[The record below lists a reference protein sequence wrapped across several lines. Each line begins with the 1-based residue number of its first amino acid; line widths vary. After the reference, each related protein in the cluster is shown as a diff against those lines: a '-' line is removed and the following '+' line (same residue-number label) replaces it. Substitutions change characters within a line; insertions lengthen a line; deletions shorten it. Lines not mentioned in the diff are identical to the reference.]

1 MLKTVLPVLKSVLVG
16 AIISIV
22 ILALIPDLRK
32 GAGFPDNILTTSN
45 NSPQKLTFNQ
55 AVNAAGPAVVNVYSE
70 SLESTNYYQRRPV
83 QRTNLGSGVI
93 MRDDGFILTCLH
105 VIANAVTAKDNVINV
120 GLQDG
125 RIAEAQIVGFD
136 ALTDLA
142 VLKINEDNLPTVPQ
156 QENQSSLVGDI
167 VLAIGNPYNLGQAVT
182 QGIVSRISNN
192 GLNNYFDYIQTDTVL
207 KEGNS
212 GGALVDSQGNLVGIT
227 SANFRTRVNNRIESV
242 DDVSFAIPYR
252 LAKQVM
258 EEIINNGKVTRGALG
273 FSGEQ
278 TFAGPDR
285 GIYVTGVARGGPAE
299 RGGLRANDI
308 ILSIDDIP
316 ATGVRQALDYIT
328 QTAPGSV
335 IKVEVARGGEKLM
348 LTMQVAELNA

>member
-1 MLKTVLPVLKSVLVG
+1 M
-16 AIISIV
+16 
-22 ILALIPDLRK
+22 
-32 GAGFPDNILTTSN
+32 
-45 NSPQKLTFNQ
+45 
-55 AVNAAGPAVVNVYSE
+55 
-70 SLESTNYYQRRPV
+70 
-83 QRTNLGSGVI
+83 
-93 MRDDGFILTCLH
+93 
-105 VIANAVTAKDNVINV
+105 
-120 GLQDG
+120 
-125 RIAEAQIVGFD
+125 
-136 ALTDLA
+136 
-142 VLKINEDNLPTVPQ
+142 
-156 QENQSSLVGDI
+156 
-167 VLAIGNPYNLGQAVT
+167 
-182 QGIVSRISNN
+182 
-192 GLNNYFDYIQTDTVL
+192 L

-242 DDVSFAIPYR
+242 DDVSFAIPYP

-328 QTAPGSV
+328 QPAPGSV